1 MRLRFVW
8 DEVKSRSNLRK
19 HGLSFET
26 GMLVFDDPFHVTR
39 QDRVVDGEARWQ
51 AIGMVEGSVILFV
64 AHTVEDEVDELIRII
79 SVRKATAGERRVYE
93 EQA

>member
-1 MRLRFVW
+1 VRLRFVW

>member
-1 MRLRFVW
+1 
-8 DEVKSRSNLRK
+8 
-19 HGLSFET
+19 
-26 GMLVFDDPFHVTR
+26 MLVFDDPLHVTR

>member
-1 MRLRFVW
+1 MRFVW
-8 DEVKSRSNLRK
+8 DEVKSRSNLGK

-26 GMLVFDDPFHVTR
+26 GMLVFDDPLHVTR

-79 SVRKATAGERRVYE
+79 SVRKTTAGERRVYE

>member
-1 MRLRFVW
+1 LRFVW

>member
-1 MRLRFVW
+1 MRFVW